1 VGIGYDVVA
10 AERRKRCAREGIRA
24 VAQRGS
30 LSGTRVSASPQPDL
44 DYAPSLALI
53 RPFGVRQVGE
63 QIDDVDGPEHISE
76 RPAPAGRRAVER
88 ATATARP
95 PMGTAW

>member
-1 VGIGYDVVA
+1 VEIGYDVVA

-63 QIDDVDGPEHISE
+63 QIDDADGLEHISE
-76 RPAPAGRRAVER
+76 CPAPAGRRAVER
-88 ATATARP
+88 ATATATP